1 MSFPEDKKVTID
13 TSKMN
18 DQKASSLNL
27 TEDAR
32 ESVWAHPSFA
42 KSLFMGDFKSESI
55 FPFPEQTPE
64 DKLIGDQ
71 MVKQVG
77 LVLAETLD
85 ADLVDEMR
93 LIPDDAMQALAKIGV
108 FSMKIPKKYGG
119 LGFSQVNYNR
129 VLMAIASHCGSTAVL
144 VSAHQS
150 IGVPQ
155 PVKLFGTEQ
164 QKKRFLPLFNE
175 GAVSAFAL
183 TEPSV
188 GSDPAQ
194 MQTTATLN
202 EAGTHY
208 LINGQKLWCTNGLIA
223 DYLVVMA
230 CTAPKII
237 NDKQVKQISAFI
249 VNGKS
254 AGIEIKHRC
263 DFMGI
268 RGIQNGLIEFNNV
281 QVAVEDRLLEE
292 GQGLKIA
299 LATLNTGRLTIPAA
313 STGMAKQ
320 CLNMTRRWGGKRV
333 QWGSAIAK
341 HEKGSNR
348 IAYIAC
354 TTFAMESVTWLTSF
368 MADKGDVDIRME
380 AAMAKLFCS
389 EMAWSVMD
397 ETVQMF
403 GGRGFEKA
411 SSLKA
416 RGELPF
422 PVERMLR
429 DCRIN
434 RIIEGTTDIMELFL
448 SREALDT
455 HLSLASDLIKPDA
468 DFTTRRDAAFKLF
481 KEYATWYPSQ
491 IFNKEFIE
499 QFTLSGDLAEHVNYC
514 QRSAHRLARVLF
526 EQVVTHRE
534 KLELR
539 QETLGHLMTIGSEI
553 FAMVSA
559 CSYAKSQVL
568 VGHNNAI
575 SLAEHHCV
583 LATERIEAHFKAL
596 STPQRTTAKN
606 IAEDILSEQFK
617 WLEEGIYPIA
627 EGE

>member
-1 MSFPEDKKVTID
+1 MSNSDDKKVVID
-13 TSKMN
+13 TSKMS
-18 DQKASSLNL
+18 DEKASSLNL
-27 TEDAR
+27 TESAR
-32 ESVWAHPSFA
+32 ESVWQHPSFA
-42 KSLFMGDFKSESI
+42 KSLFMGEYKSELVY
-55 FPFPEQTPE
+55 PFPKQTEQE
-64 DKLIGDQ
+64 KQIGDELI
-71 MVKQVG
+71 VKVG
-77 LVLAETLD
+77 EVLHKTLD
-85 ADLVDEMR
+85 ADEVDETR
-93 LIPDDAMQALAKIGV
+93 LIPTEAIQALAKIGV
-108 FSMKIPKKYGG
+108 FAMKIPKGFGG
-119 LGFSQVNYNR
+119 LGLSQVNYNR
-129 VLMAIASHCGSTAVL
+129 VLMAIASYCGSTAVL

-155 PVKLFGTEQ
+155 PIKLFGNED
-164 QKKRFLPLFNE
+164 QKKRFLPLFND

-194 MQTTATLN
+194 MQTTARLN

-208 LINGQKLWCTNGLIA
+208 LINGEKLWCTNGLIA

-230 CTAPKII
+230 CTEPKQV
-237 NDKQVKQISAFI
+237 NGKEVKQISAFI
-249 VNGKS
+249 VKGKS
-254 AGIEIKHRC
+254 PGMNIKHRC

-268 RGIQNGLIEFNNV
+268 RGIQNGLIEFKDV
-281 QVAVEDRLLEE
+281 EVPVEDRLLEE

-313 STGMAKQ
+313 SVGMAKQ
-320 CLNMTRRWGGKRV
+320 CVNMTRRWGGKRV

-348 IAYIAC
+348 LAYIASG
-354 TTFAMESVTWLTSF
+354 TFAMEAVTWLSSF

-389 EMAWSVMD
+389 EMAWSIMD

-403 GGRGFEKA
+403 GGRGYEKA

-429 DCRIN
+429 DSRIN

-455 HLSLASDLIKPDA
+455 HLSLASDLIKPGA
-468 DFTTRRDAAFKLF
+468 DFTTKRDAAFKLF
-481 KEYATWYPSQ
+481 KEYASWYPSQ
-491 IFNKEFIE
+491 IINKEFIAR
-499 QFTLSGDLAEHVNYC
+499 FTAQGKLSEHVHYC
-514 QRSAHRLARVLF
+514 QRTAHRLARVLF
-526 EQVVTHRE
+526 EQMLVHRE

-539 QETLGHLMTIGSEI
+539 QETLGHLMTVGCEL
-553 FAMVSA
+553 FAIA
-559 CSYAKSQVL
+559 TTCSYAKSQAEQ
-568 VGHNNAI
+568 GQANAI
-575 SLAEHHCV
+575 MLADHFCL
-583 LATERIEAHFKAL
+583 LATQRIENHFKAL
-596 STPQRTTAKN
+596 SSPQRTTAKS
-606 IAEDILSEQFK
+606 IADDILSKQYT
-617 WLEEGIYPIA
+617 WLEEGIYPI
-627 EGE
+627 GEE

>member
-1 MSFPEDKKVTID
+1 MSFPEDKKVVID
-13 TSKMN
+13 TSKMS
-18 DQKASSLNL
+18 DEKASSLNL
-27 TEDAR
+27 TEAAR
-32 ESVWAHPSFA
+32 DSVWQHPSFA
-42 KSLFMGDFKSESI
+42 KSLFMGEFKSDAI
-55 FPFPEQTPE
+55 FPFPTQTAE
-64 DKLIGDQ
+64 DKSVGDQ
-71 MVKQVG
+71 LVEKVG
-77 LVLAETLD
+77 IVLADSLD
-85 ADLVDEMR
+85 ADLVDETR
-93 LIPDDAMQALAKIGV
+93 TIPTEAMQALAAIGV
-108 FSMKIPKKYGG
+108 FSMKIPKQYGG
-119 LGFSQVNYNR
+119 LGLSQVNYNR

-155 PVKLFGTEQ
+155 PIKLFGTEE
-164 QKKRFLPLFNE
+164 QKQRFLPLFKD
-175 GAVSAFAL
+175 GAISAFAL

-194 MQTTATLN
+194 METTATLN
-202 EAGTHY
+202 AAGTHY
-208 LINGQKLWCTNGLIA
+208 LINGEKLWCTNGLIA

-230 CTAPKII
+230 CTAPKIV
-237 NDKQVKQISAFI
+237 DGKEVKQISAFI
-249 VNGKS
+249 VKGKS
-254 AGIEIKHRC
+254 SGITIKHRC

-268 RGIQNGLIEFNNV
+268 RGIQNGLIEFKNV
-281 QVAVEDRLLEE
+281 EVAVEDRILQE

-320 CLNMTRRWGGKRV
+320 CLNMARRWGGKRV
-333 QWGSAIAK
+333 QWGLPIAK

-348 IAYIAC
+348 IAYIAA
-354 TTFAMESVTWLTSF
+354 TTFAMEGVTWITSF

-403 GGRGFEKA
+403 GGRGYEKA

-434 RIIEGTTDIMELFL
+434 RIIEGTTDVMELFL

-455 HLSLASDLIKPDA
+455 HLSLASDLIKPGA
-468 DFTTRRDAAFKLF
+468 DFTTKRDAAFKLF
-481 KEYATWYPSQ
+481 KEYASWYPSQ
-491 IFNKEFIE
+491 ILNKEFIA
-499 QFTLSGDLAEHVNYC
+499 QFTLSGTLTEHVNYC
-514 QRSAHRLARVLF
+514 QRTSHRLARVLF
-526 EQVVTHRE
+526 EQMLLHRE

-539 QETLGHLMTIGSEI
+539 QETLGHLMTIGCEL
-553 FAMVSA
+553 FAMAVT
-559 CSYAKSQVL
+559 CSYAKNQVSL
-568 VGHNNAI
+568 GNENATA
-575 SLAEHHCV
+575 LADHHCV
-583 LATERIEAHFKAL
+583 LATERVEAHFKAL
-596 STPQRTTAKN
+596 STPQRSTAKA
-606 IAEDILSEQFK
+606 IAEDILSEQYQ
-617 WLEEGIYPIA
+617 WLEAGIYPIA